1 MIKNFIKIN
10 KKRGFTLI
18 ETLVAISILMITIA
32 GPMSLVGNGI
42 KASAYSRDQITAFY
56 LAQDAI
62 EAIRFIRDNNRIAIV
77 KNGYAGW
84 DSLANIK
91 NSSCLTS
98 CTIDTPNVYSGSGTL
113 FSSSNTN
120 TYLNIDSNGRYT
132 YGTGTA
138 TKFKRTIKLDTSNT
152 NEVSIVVTIDWS
164 SGLISRQFSIRE
176 DLFNWN

>member
-1 MIKNFIKIN
+1 MIKNFVKIN

-32 GPMSLVGNGI
+32 GPMVLVGNGI

-62 EAIRFIRDNNRIAIV
+62 EAIRYIRDNNRIAIV
-77 KNGYAGW
+77 ENNYTGW
-84 DSLANIK
+84 DYFNNI
-91 NSSCLTS
+91 CATS
-98 CTIDTPNVYSGSGTL
+98 CRIDTPNVYSRSGTQFTSTAL
-113 FSSSNTN
+113 N

-132 YGTGTA
+132 YNAGTA
-138 TKFKRTIKLDTSNT
+138 TKFKRTITLDTNNP

-164 SGLISRQFSIRE
+164 SGLISRQFSVRE
-176 DLFNWN
+176 DLFYWN